1 MLMQLINGTYS
12 PQDSELFRPLYNSLL
27 NTQDTAK
34 ADTYFILADFKSYAE
49 AQRRVEA
56 AYKDEK
62 NWAKSALLNVACAG
76 KFSSDRTIEEYE
88 RDIWHQEKVILP
100 SKPELSK

>member
-1 MLMQLINGTYS
+1 MEDMHMHLKKGVT
-12 PQDSELFRPLYNSLL
+12 
-27 NTQDTAK
+27 
-34 ADTYFILADFKSYAE
+34 
-49 AQRRVEA
+49 VEA